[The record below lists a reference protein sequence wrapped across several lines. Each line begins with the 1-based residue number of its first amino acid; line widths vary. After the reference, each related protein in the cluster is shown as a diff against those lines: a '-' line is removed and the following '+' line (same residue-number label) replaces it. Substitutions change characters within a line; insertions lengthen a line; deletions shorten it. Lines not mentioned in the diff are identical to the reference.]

1 MSKKIS
7 KTPRHIHDC
16 DNCVFLGTW
25 YRYDLYSCS
34 TEDADE
40 YSTNVVARYN
50 SNGPDYTSCNIR
62 HAKQI
67 EEEKAEG
74 IYKIYPRQNAL
85 IKAMSLT
92 LKI

>member
-25 YRYDLYSCS
+25 YRYDLYSC
-34 TEDADE
+34 TGEFL
-40 YSTNVVARYN
+40 TTVVARYT
-50 SNGPDYTSCNIR
+50 SNGPDYTSCDLR

-74 IYKIYPRQNAL
+74 TYKIYSRQNAL
-85 IKAMSLT
+85 LKAMALHLT

>member
-16 DNCVFLGTW
+16 DKCVFLGTW
-25 YRYDLYSCS
+25 YRYDLYSCGDKDWG
-34 TEDADE
+34 T
-40 YSTNVVARYN
+40 VVARYN

-85 IKAMSLT
+85 VKAMSLT